1 MNERIIAREVRVID
15 EEGQVVGVLTPEKA
29 LELAQSRN
37 LDLIEIAP
45 NAKPPTCKL
54 MDYGKWKY
62 ENKKKAQ
69 VAKKKQTIV
78 SVKEIQIRPRT
89 DDHDLETKMKKAR
102 EFLLDGDKV
111 KVNLRYQ
118 GREMAHKEVGVKVLQ
133 KVISQLSDLAL
144 PEVEPKME
152 GRQLFVVMAPDA
164 AKLKEYKAKNKV
176 RKPPKEP
183 APEATSENLKE
194 AVAPPNSSAPEA

>member
-1 MNERIIAREVRVID
+1 MLGLMPPSEALQIAQD
-15 EEGQVVGVLTPEKA
+15 KG
-29 LELAQSRN
+29 

-45 NAKPPTCKL
+45 TATPPTCKM

-69 VAKKKQTIV
+69 VAKKKQTVV
-78 SVKEIQIRPRT
+78 SIKEIQIRPRT
-89 DDHDLETKMKKAR
+89 DDHDLETKMKNAR
-102 EFLLDGDKV
+102 KFLLAGDKV

-118 GREMAHKEVGVKVLQ
+118 GREMSHKEVGAKVLH
-133 KVISQLSDLAL
+133 KVMEQLMDLAV

-164 AKLKEYKAKNKV
+164 SKIKAFQEK
-176 RKPPKEP
+176 
-183 APEATSENLKE
+183 
-194 AVAPPNSSAPEA
+194 

>member
-1 MNERIIAREVRVID
+1 MRVID
-15 EEGQVVGVLTPEKA
+15 EDGQMMGVYSAQQA

-45 NAKPPTCKL
+45 NANPPTCKM

-69 VAKKKQTIV
+69 IAKKKQTIV
-78 SVKEIQIRPRT
+78 NVKEIQIRPRT

-102 EFLLDGDKV
+102 EFLLEGDKV

-118 GREMAHKEVGVKVLQ
+118 GREMAHKEVGAKVLR
-133 KVISQLSDLAL
+133 KVISQLSDMAL

-152 GRQLFVVMAPDA
+152 GRHLFVVMAPDA
-164 AKLKEYKAKNKV
+164 TKIKEYKAQKKGGGENT
-176 RKPPKEP
+176 PESPEP
-183 APEATSENLKE
+183 SGD
-194 AVAPPNSSAPEA
+194 

>member
-1 MNERIIAREVRVID
+1 VNERITAREVRVID
-15 EEGQVVGVLTPEKA
+15 EEGQMIGVFTSQKA
-29 LELAQSRN
+29 LELAIEKE

-45 NAKPPTCKL
+45 NASPPTCKM

-69 VAKKKQTIV
+69 VAKKKQTVI
-78 SVKEIQIRPRT
+78 SIKEIQIRPRT
-89 DDHDLETKMKKAR
+89 DEHDLDVKMKSAR
-102 EFLLDGDKV
+102 KFLLDGDKV

-118 GREMAHKEVGVKVLQ
+118 GREMAHKDIGVKVLN
-133 KVISQLSDLAL
+133 KVIAKLSDLAV

-164 AKLKEYKAKNKV
+164 VKVKEYLAIIKQAEKAKI
-176 RKPPKEP
+176 
-183 APEATSENLKE
+183 SEQKRIAKAAAAAQEDKNQAE
-194 AVAPPNSSAPEA
+194 T